1 MPQNTTSALIV
12 DEQKGIYVCEFTS
25 SRILDETNIKEI
37 GDALSSLIDGR
48 ESPRILLD
56 FVNVDHLSSA
66 ALGMLINVNNR
77 VKQRKGQ
84 LRLCKIRPQILEV
97 FAITKLNRLFKI
109 LPARDEA
116 MESFPAH

>member
-1 MPQNTTSALIV
+1 MPQITTPSLVI
-12 DEQKGIYVCEFTS
+12 DENKGIYICEFTS
-25 SRILDETNIKEI
+25 SRILDESNIKEI
-37 GDALSSLIDGR
+37 GDTLSKLIDGR
-48 ESPRILLD
+48 ENPRILLD
-56 FVNVDHLSSA
+56 FLNVDHLSSA

-109 LPARDEA
+109 LPTRDDA
-116 MESFPAH
+116 IQSFTAH

>member
-1 MPQNTTSALIV
+1 MPQITTSTLVI

-37 GDALSSLIDGR
+37 GDTLSKLIDER

-56 FVNVDHLSSA
+56 FLSVDHLSSA

-109 LPARDEA
+109 LPTRDDA
-116 MESFPAH
+116 MQSFTAH

>member
-1 MPQNTTSALIV
+1 MPQSTTQSLVI

-37 GDALSSLIDGR
+37 GDALSALVDSR
-48 ESPRILLD
+48 EGPRIVLD
-56 FVNVDHLSSA
+56 FLNVDHLSSA

-77 VKQRKGQ
+77 VKQRKGH

-109 LPARDEA
+109 LPTRDEA
-116 MESFPAH
+116 MQSFPAH

>member
-1 MPQNTTSALIV
+1 MPQITTPSLII
-12 DEQKGIYVCEFTS
+12 DELKGIYVCEFTS

-37 GDALSSLIDGR
+37 GDALSKLVDGR

-56 FVNVDHLSSA
+56 FLNVDHLSSA

-109 LPARDEA
+109 LPTREEA
-116 MESFPAH
+116 MQSFTTH

>member
-1 MPQNTTSALIV
+1 MPQITTPSLVI

-37 GDALSSLIDGR
+37 GDALSKLIEAR

-56 FVNVDHLSSA
+56 FLNVDHLSSA

-109 LPARDEA
+109 LPTREDA
-116 MESFPAH
+116 MQSFTAH